1 MNKWCPNRF
10 LFCRRNQNLF
20 TSHILEGQFIILH
33 RYRCACYICIEIQAL
48 CAQQWLSNVHSGIG
62 YICARI
68 QVNKMEN
75 PKLSY
80 YSSQTTSMD
89 ISLACTLQPLVIITM
104 TIFTNDLPT
113 QNCTMIK
120 LAWHIIQILILSSHC
135 VAFSMIMEKSNMF
148 G

>member
-1 MNKWCPNRF
+1 MVSQQIFVLLKKPKLVYFTYSRRPIHNTSQIQMCI
-10 LFCRRNQNLF
+10 LHMRRN
-20 TSHILEGQFIILH
+20 IG
-33 RYRCACYICIEIQAL
+33 ICT
-48 CAQQWLSNVHSGIG
+48 QQWLSNVHSGIG

-89 ISLACTLQPLVIITM
+89 ISLAYILQPLVLITM
-104 TIFTNDLPT
+104 TIFANDLPT